1 MYETLLDTDDYEL
14 ITLYRS
20 NLATVRYVKD
30 KENNMYD
37 RIRIVKHKDN
47 EDMTVLSISRFEDE
61 KLFNVLLNTFK
72 EME

>member
-1 MYETLLDTDDYEL
+1 MYETLLDTNSYEL

-20 NLATVRYVKD
+20 NLATIRYVKD
-30 KENNMYD
+30 KESSMYD

-47 EDMTVLSISRFEDE
+47 EDMILLSVSRFEDE
-61 KLFNVLLNTFK
+61 KLFDVLLNTFK

>member
-37 RIRIVKHKDN
+37 SIRIVKHKSN
-47 EDMTVLSISRFEDE
+47 KDMTVLSISRFEDE

>member
-1 MYETLLDTDDYEL
+1 MYETLLDTNSYEL

-20 NLATVRYVKD
+20 NLATIRYVKD
-30 KENNMYD
+30 KESSMYD
-37 RIRIVKHKDN
+37 RIRIVKHKSN
-47 EDMTVLSISRFEDE
+47 KDMTVLSISRFEDE

>member
-30 KENNMYD
+30 KESSMYD

-47 EDMTVLSISRFEDE
+47 EDMILLSVSKFEDE
-61 KLFNVLLNTFK
+61 KLFDVLLNTFK

>member
-20 NLATVRYVKD
+20 KLVTVRYVRD

-37 RIRIVKHKDN
+37 RIRIVKHKSN
-47 EDMTVLSISRFEDE
+47 KDMTILSVSRFEDE
-61 KLFNVLLNTFK
+61 KLFKVLLNIFK